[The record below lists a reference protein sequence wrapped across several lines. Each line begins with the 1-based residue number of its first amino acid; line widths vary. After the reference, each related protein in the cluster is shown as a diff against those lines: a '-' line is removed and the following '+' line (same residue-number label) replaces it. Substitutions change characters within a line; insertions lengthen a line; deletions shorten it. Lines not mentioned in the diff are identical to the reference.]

1 MEIIDSDHYKDLM
14 LLLKIRT
21 GFGSQYLIV
30 FKWLRLFQIFYVLI
44 LEFPF
49 YYSSLL
55 LFLILC
61 CDFLLFNSLWAY
73 FPITIKITIIKP
85 LSANSKICFM
95 LQSVSVDCFFSPE
108 WVTFPVSSDA
118 KLFWTVTN
126 ILNILLWTLHAIILF
141 QRIYVDLCCL
151 FVLPSNW
158 LVWTPT
164 RNSVSWAAAQTLVQV
179 LPLTW

>member
-44 LEFPF
+44 LEFLF

-118 KLFWTVTN
+118 KLFWTVLQTFW
-126 ILNILLWTLHAIILF
+126 IFYCGRWMLLYCSKEYMLTF
-141 QRIYVDLCCL
+141 VVCL
-151 FVLPSNW
+151 FYQVIGLFGLQPE
-158 LVWTPT
+158 
-164 RNSVSWAAAQTLVQV
+164 TLSAGQQ
-179 LPLTW
+179 LKH